1 MASDSL
7 RDSVWYR
14 DADGWSEV
22 AEQVGWIAR
31 TNERATRAIATRI
44 RLIRRQSFREALESG
59 LIKKPSPTIYVL
71 RVESGP
77 VSYRLPFFE
86 PLCRGG
92 KLIVFTHCAKR
103 SDLRGAR
110 YGSLIEAAERRRQ
123 DWIERNC
130 TSEDED
136 EN

>member
-1 MASDSL
+1 MSLDDL
-7 RDSVWYR
+7 RDSVWYT
-14 DADGWSEV
+14 DSDGWSEV

-31 TNERATRAIATRI
+31 TNDRAMRSIATRI
-44 RLIRRQSFREALESG
+44 RLIRRQRFRDALASG
-59 LIKKPSPTIYVL
+59 LIKKPSATIYVL

-110 YGSLIEAAERRRQ
+110 YGALIEEAERRRR

-130 TSEDED
+130 EEEDED
-136 EN
+136 